1 MPIGPPVP
9 GNIPK
14 VPWPEENLNPN
25 QDHKK
30 FKSLRILKTHGVG
43 KAG

>member
-25 QDHKK
+25 PDHKK
-30 FKSLRILKTHGVG
+30 FKSSRMLKTHG